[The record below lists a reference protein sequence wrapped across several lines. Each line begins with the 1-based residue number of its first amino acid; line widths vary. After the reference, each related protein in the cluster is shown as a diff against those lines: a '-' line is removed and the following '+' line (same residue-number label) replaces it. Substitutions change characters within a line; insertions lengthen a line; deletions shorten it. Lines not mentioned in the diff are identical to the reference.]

1 MNYNNLCPH
10 CMREIQ
16 KNGKGTCPY
25 CGFDD
30 TYAPEL
36 THQLRPFTVLNG
48 KYLVG
53 SVLGEGGFGITY
65 IGYDLNLELRIAI
78 KEFYPNGF
86 CRRESSVTNTLSSY
100 GGSQGESFEKWR
112 SRFVKEAKSLAKC
125 TNLSGIVGVK
135 DFFEE
140 NNTAYIVMEYL
151 EGQTLK
157 EYLNRQGGKLPVG
170 QALQALEPVM
180 VSMSQVH
187 RAGIIHRDISPDNI
201 MITTDGMM
209 KLLDFG
215 AAVDLMKEE
224 ERSLSIMLKPGYA
237 PEEQYRTKGKLGPW
251 SDVYALAATIY
262 KCITGITPPEAME
275 RMREDHLAAPGSLGI
290 NMPPSVEAAL
300 LKGMSVYTDNRYQ
313 TMDEFHHALMAKAE
327 KEKTAIS
334 CREKTVLHRES
345 AAEPV
350 RKEEG
355 RQKRI
360 EPVKIAGCA
369 AVLFI
374 GFLMFLH
381 LSGDNGNQ
389 RDESVL
395 SIPEEG
401 DEREAVPV
409 EKEEETVSRE
419 TADSLESE
427 PGIEEQETEEKEI
440 VTYRYEFLVG
450 DVTWYEAY
458 EDCIARG
465 GHLVTIESQEEF
477 EILTEQL
484 MDQKMERYLFW
495 LGGMRLSESREYR
508 WVDEA
513 GNMGEEPLC
522 GSDAAVEYQ
531 NCWLEGEPTY
541 QSGESQERFM
551 MMFYKTDQERWVWN
565 DVAEDLLSEAPF
577 YEGRIAYICEYGM

>member
-1 MNYNNLCPH
+1 
-10 CMREIQ
+10 MREIQ
-16 KNGKGTCPY
+16 KNGKGACPY

-170 QALQALEPVM
+170 RALQALEPVM

-300 LKGMSVYTDNRYQ
+300 LKGMSVYADNRYQ

-327 KEKTAIS
+327 KGKPVTP
-334 CREKTVLHRES
+334 CREKTELHRES
-345 AAEPV
+345 NEEPV
-350 RKEEG
+350 REEEG

-360 EPVKIAGCA
+360 GFAKIAGCA
-369 AVLFI
+369 AVLFM

-381 LSGDNGNQ
+381 LSGDNGKQ
-389 RDESVL
+389 RDEAV
-395 SIPEEG
+395 PRAHEEG
-401 DEREAVPV
+401 DDREAAPV
-409 EKEEETVSRE
+409 EKEEETVSSE
-419 TADSLESE
+419 TADSLETE
-427 PGIEEQETEEKEI
+427 PGIEEQETEEQEI

>member
-16 KNGKGTCPY
+16 KNGKGACPY

-300 LKGMSVYTDNRYQ
+300 LKGMSVYADNRYQ

-327 KEKTAIS
+327 KGKPVTP
-334 CREKTVLHRES
+334 CREKTELHRES
-345 AAEPV
+345 NEEPV
-350 RKEEG
+350 REEEG

-360 EPVKIAGCA
+360 GFAKIAGCA
-369 AVLFI
+369 AVLFM

-381 LSGDNGNQ
+381 LSGDNGKQ
-389 RDESVL
+389 RDEAV
-395 SIPEEG
+395 PRAHEEG
-401 DEREAVPV
+401 DDREAAPV
-409 EKEEETVSRE
+409 EKEEETVSSE
-419 TADSLESE
+419 TADSLETE
-427 PGIEEQETEEKEI
+427 PGIEEQETEEQEI

>member
-1 MNYNNLCPH
+1 
-10 CMREIQ
+10 MREIQ
-16 KNGKGTCPY
+16 KNGKGACPY

-65 IGYDLNLELRIAI
+65 IGYDLNLELRTAI
-78 KEFYPNGF
+78 KEFYPNVF
-86 CRRESSVTNTLSSY
+86 CRRESSITNTLSPY

-112 SRFVKEAKSLAKC
+112 SRFIKEAKSLAKC

-170 QALQALEPVM
+170 RALQALEPVM

-300 LKGMSVYTDNRYQ
+300 LKGMSVYADNRYQ

-327 KEKTAIS
+327 KGKPVTP
-334 CREKTVLHRES
+334 CREKTELHRES
-345 AAEPV
+345 NEEPV
-350 RKEEG
+350 REEEG

-360 EPVKIAGCA
+360 GFAKIAGCA
-369 AVLFI
+369 AVLFM

-381 LSGDNGNQ
+381 LSGDNGKQ
-389 RDESVL
+389 RDEAV
-395 SIPEEG
+395 PRAHEEG
-401 DEREAVPV
+401 DDREAAPV
-409 EKEEETVSRE
+409 EKEEETVSSE
-419 TADSLESE
+419 TADSLETE
-427 PGIEEQETEEKEI
+427 PGIEEQETEEQEI

-495 LGGMRLSESREYR
+495 LGGMRLGESREYR

-551 MMFYKTDQERWVWN
+551 TMFYKTDQERWVWN

>member
-1 MNYNNLCPH
+1 
-10 CMREIQ
+10 MREIQ

-170 QALQALEPVM
+170 RALQALEPVM

-327 KEKTAIS
+327 KGKPVTP
-334 CREKTVLHRES
+334 CREKTELHRES
-345 AAEPV
+345 NEEPV
-350 RKEEG
+350 REEEG

-360 EPVKIAGCA
+360 GFAKIAGCA
-369 AVLFI
+369 AVLFM

-381 LSGDNGNQ
+381 LSGDNGKQ
-389 RDESVL
+389 RDEAV
-395 SIPEEG
+395 PRAHEEG
-401 DEREAVPV
+401 DDREAAPV
-409 EKEEETVSRE
+409 EKEEETVSSE
-419 TADSLESE
+419 TADSLETE
-427 PGIEEQETEEKEI
+427 PGIEEQETEEQEI

>member
-1 MNYNNLCPH
+1 
-10 CMREIQ
+10 MREIQ
-16 KNGKGTCPY
+16 KNGKGACPY

-112 SRFVKEAKSLAKC
+112 SRFIKEAKSLAKC

-170 QALQALEPVM
+170 RALQALEPVM

-300 LKGMSVYTDNRYQ
+300 LKGMSVYADNRYQ

-327 KEKTAIS
+327 KGKPVTP
-334 CREKTVLHRES
+334 CREKTELHRES
-345 AAEPV
+345 NEEPV
-350 RKEEG
+350 REEEG

-360 EPVKIAGCA
+360 GFAKIAGCA
-369 AVLFI
+369 AVLFM
-374 GFLMFLH
+374 GFLMFLQ
-381 LSGDNGNQ
+381 LSGDNGKQ
-389 RDESVL
+389 RDEAV
-395 SIPEEG
+395 PRAHEEG
-401 DEREAVPV
+401 DDREAAPV
-409 EKEEETVSRE
+409 EKEEETVSSE
-419 TADSLESE
+419 TADSLETE
-427 PGIEEQETEEKEI
+427 PGIEEQETEEQEI

>member
-300 LKGMSVYTDNRYQ
+300 LKGMSVYADNRYQ

-327 KEKTAIS
+327 KGKPVTP
-334 CREKTVLHRES
+334 CREKTELHRES
-345 AAEPV
+345 NEEPV
-350 RKEEG
+350 REEEG

-360 EPVKIAGCA
+360 GFAKIAGCA
-369 AVLFI
+369 AVLFM

-381 LSGDNGNQ
+381 LSGDNGKQ
-389 RDESVL
+389 RDEAV
-395 SIPEEG
+395 PRAHEEG
-401 DEREAVPV
+401 DDREAAPV
-409 EKEEETVSRE
+409 EKEEETVSSE
-419 TADSLESE
+419 TADSLETE
-427 PGIEEQETEEKEI
+427 PGIEEQETEEQEI

-531 NCWLEGEPTY
+531 DCWLEGEPTY

>member
-1 MNYNNLCPH
+1 MG
-10 CMREIQ
+10 R
-16 KNGKGTCPY
+16 
-25 CGFDD
+25 
-30 TYAPEL
+30 
-36 THQLRPFTVLNG
+36 
-48 KYLVG
+48 
-53 SVLGEGGFGITY
+53 
-65 IGYDLNLELRIAI
+65 
-78 KEFYPNGF
+78 
-86 CRRESSVTNTLSSY
+86 
-100 GGSQGESFEKWR
+100 
-112 SRFVKEAKSLAKC
+112 
-125 TNLSGIVGVK
+125 
-135 DFFEE
+135 
-140 NNTAYIVMEYL
+140 
-151 EGQTLK
+151 
-157 EYLNRQGGKLPVG
+157 
-170 QALQALEPVM
+170 ALQALEPVM

-300 LKGMSVYTDNRYQ
+300 LKGMSVYADNRYQ

-327 KEKTAIS
+327 KGKLVTP
-334 CREKTVLHRES
+334 CREKTELHRES
-345 AAEPV
+345 NEEPV
-350 RKEEG
+350 REEEG

-360 EPVKIAGCA
+360 GFAKIAGCA
-369 AVLFI
+369 AVLFM

-381 LSGDNGNQ
+381 LSGDNGKQ
-389 RDESVL
+389 RDEAAL
-395 SIPEEG
+395 RAHEEG
-401 DEREAVPV
+401 DDREAAPV
-409 EKEEETVSRE
+409 EKEEETVSSE
-419 TADSLESE
+419 TADSLETE
-427 PGIEEQETEEKEI
+427 PGIEEQETEEQEI

-551 MMFYKTDQERWVWN
+551 MMFINGPGEM
-565 DVAEDLLSEAPF
+565 
-577 YEGRIAYICEYGM
+577 GME

>member
-170 QALQALEPVM
+170 RALQALEPVM

-300 LKGMSVYTDNRYQ
+300 LKGMSVYADNRYQ

-327 KEKTAIS
+327 KGKPVTP
-334 CREKTVLHRES
+334 CREKTELHRES
-345 AAEPV
+345 NEEPV
-350 RKEEG
+350 REEEG

-360 EPVKIAGCA
+360 GFAKIAGCA
-369 AVLFI
+369 AVLFM

-381 LSGDNGNQ
+381 LSGDNGKQ
-389 RDESVL
+389 RDEAV
-395 SIPEEG
+395 PRAHEEG
-401 DEREAVPV
+401 DDREAAPV
-409 EKEEETVSRE
+409 EKEEETVSSE
-419 TADSLESE
+419 TADSLETE
-427 PGIEEQETEEKEI
+427 PGIEEQETEEQEI

-495 LGGMRLSESREYR
+495 LGGMRLGESREYH

-513 GNMGEEPLC
+513 GNMGEDPLC

-531 NCWLEGEPTY
+531 DCWLEGEPTY

>member
-1 MNYNNLCPH
+1 
-10 CMREIQ
+10 MREIQ

-170 QALQALEPVM
+170 RALQALEPVM

-345 AAEPV
+345 SAEPV

-360 EPVKIAGCA
+360 
-369 AVLFI
+369 
-374 GFLMFLH
+374 
-381 LSGDNGNQ
+381 
-389 RDESVL
+389 
-395 SIPEEG
+395 
-401 DEREAVPV
+401 
-409 EKEEETVSRE
+409 
-419 TADSLESE
+419 
-427 PGIEEQETEEKEI
+427 
-440 VTYRYEFLVG
+440 
-450 DVTWYEAY
+450 
-458 EDCIARG
+458 
-465 GHLVTIESQEEF
+465 
-477 EILTEQL
+477 
-484 MDQKMERYLFW
+484 
-495 LGGMRLSESREYR
+495 
-508 WVDEA
+508 
-513 GNMGEEPLC
+513 
-522 GSDAAVEYQ
+522 
-531 NCWLEGEPTY
+531 
-541 QSGESQERFM
+541 
-551 MMFYKTDQERWVWN
+551 
-565 DVAEDLLSEAPF
+565 
-577 YEGRIAYICEYGM
+577 

>member
-1 MNYNNLCPH
+1 
-10 CMREIQ
+10 MREIQ
-16 KNGKGTCPY
+16 KNGKGACPY

-300 LKGMSVYTDNRYQ
+300 LKGMSVYADNRYQ

-327 KEKTAIS
+327 KGKPVTP
-334 CREKTVLHRES
+334 CREKTELHRES
-345 AAEPV
+345 NEEPV
-350 RKEEG
+350 REEEG

-360 EPVKIAGCA
+360 GFAKIAGCA
-369 AVLFI
+369 AVLFM

-381 LSGDNGNQ
+381 LSGDNGKQ
-389 RDESVL
+389 RDEAV
-395 SIPEEG
+395 PRAHEEG
-401 DEREAVPV
+401 DDREAAPV
-409 EKEEETVSRE
+409 EKEEETVSSE
-419 TADSLESE
+419 TADSLETE
-427 PGIEEQETEEKEI
+427 PGIEEQETEEQEI

-551 MMFYKTDQERWVWN
+551 MMFYKTDQERWVCN

>member
-1 MNYNNLCPH
+1 
-10 CMREIQ
+10 MREIQ

-86 CRRESSVTNTLSSY
+86 CRRESSITNTLSPY

-112 SRFVKEAKSLAKC
+112 SRFIKEAKSLAKC

-170 QALQALEPVM
+170 RALQALEPVM

-300 LKGMSVYTDNRYQ
+300 LKGMSVYADNRYQ

-327 KEKTAIS
+327 KGKPVTP
-334 CREKTVLHRES
+334 CREKTELHRES
-345 AAEPV
+345 NEEPV
-350 RKEEG
+350 REEEG

-360 EPVKIAGCA
+360 GFAKIAGCA
-369 AVLFI
+369 AVLFM

-381 LSGDNGNQ
+381 LSGDNGKQ
-389 RDESVL
+389 RDEAV
-395 SIPEEG
+395 PRAHEEG
-401 DEREAVPV
+401 DDREAAPV
-409 EKEEETVSRE
+409 EKEEETVSSE
-419 TADSLESE
+419 TADSLETE
-427 PGIEEQETEEKEI
+427 PGIEEQETEEQEI

>member
-300 LKGMSVYTDNRYQ
+300 LKGMSVYADNRYQ

-327 KEKTAIS
+327 KGKPVTP
-334 CREKTVLHRES
+334 CREKTELHRES
-345 AAEPV
+345 NEEPV
-350 RKEEG
+350 REEEG

-360 EPVKIAGCA
+360 GFAKIAGCA
-369 AVLFI
+369 AVLFM

-381 LSGDNGNQ
+381 LSGDNGKQ
-389 RDESVL
+389 RDEAV
-395 SIPEEG
+395 PRAHEEG
-401 DEREAVPV
+401 DDREAAPV
-409 EKEEETVSRE
+409 EKEEETVSSE
-419 TADSLESE
+419 TADSLETE
-427 PGIEEQETEEKEI
+427 PGIEEQETEEQEI

-495 LGGMRLSESREYR
+495 LGGMRLGESREYH

-513 GNMGEEPLC
+513 GNMGEDPLC

-531 NCWLEGEPTY
+531 DCWLEGEPTY

>member
-53 SVLGEGGFGITY
+53 SVLGECGFGITY
-65 IGYDLNLELRIAI
+65 IGYDLNLELRTAI

-86 CRRESSVTNTLSSY
+86 CRRESSITNTLSPY

-112 SRFVKEAKSLAKC
+112 SRFIKEAKSLAKC

-170 QALQALEPVM
+170 WALQALEPVM

-275 RMREDHLAAPGSLGI
+275 RMREDQLAAPGSLGI

-300 LKGMSVYTDNRYQ
+300 LKGMSVYADNRYQ
-313 TMDEFHHALMAKAE
+313 TMDEFHHALMARAE
-327 KEKTAIS
+327 KGKPVTP
-334 CREKTVLHRES
+334 CREKTELHRES
-345 AAEPV
+345 NAEPV
-350 RKEEG
+350 REEEG

-360 EPVKIAGCA
+360 GFAKIAGCA
-369 AVLFI
+369 AVLFM

-381 LSGDNGNQ
+381 LSGDNGKQ
-389 RDESVL
+389 RDEAV
-395 SIPEEG
+395 PRAHEEG
-401 DEREAVPV
+401 DDREAAPV
-409 EKEEETVSRE
+409 EKEEETVSSE
-419 TADSLESE
+419 TADSLETE
-427 PGIEEQETEEKEI
+427 PGIEEQETEEQEI

>member
-1 MNYNNLCPH
+1 
-10 CMREIQ
+10 MREIQ
-16 KNGKGTCPY
+16 KNGKGVCPY

-30 TYAPEL
+30 TNAPEL

-65 IGYDLNLELRIAI
+65 IGYDLNLELRTAI

-86 CRRESSVTNTLSSY
+86 CRRESSITNTLSPY

-112 SRFVKEAKSLAKC
+112 SRFIKEAKSLAKC

-157 EYLNRQGGKLPVG
+157 EYLNGQGGKLPVG
-170 QALQALEPVM
+170 RALQALEPVM

-237 PEEQYRTKGKLGPW
+237 LEEQYRTKGKLGPW

-275 RMREDHLAAPGSLGI
+275 RMREDQLAAPGSLGI

-300 LKGMSVYTDNRYQ
+300 LKGMSVYADNRYQ

-327 KEKTAIS
+327 KGKPVTP
-334 CREKTVLHRES
+334 CREKTELHRES
-345 AAEPV
+345 NAEPV
-350 RKEEG
+350 REEEG

-360 EPVKIAGCA
+360 GFAKIAGCA
-369 AVLFI
+369 AVLFM

-381 LSGDNGNQ
+381 LSGDNGKQ
-389 RDESVL
+389 RDEAV
-395 SIPEEG
+395 PRAHEEG
-401 DEREAVPV
+401 DDREAAPV
-409 EKEEETVSRE
+409 EKEEETVSSE
-419 TADSLESE
+419 TADSLETE
-427 PGIEEQETEEKEI
+427 PGIEEQETEEQEI

-458 EDCIARG
+458 EDCIAG
-465 GHLVTIESQEEF
+465 
-477 EILTEQL
+477 
-484 MDQKMERYLFW
+484 
-495 LGGMRLSESREYR
+495 
-508 WVDEA
+508 A
-513 GNMGEEPLC
+513 GI
-522 GSDAAVEYQ
+522 
-531 NCWLEGEPTY
+531 W
-541 QSGESQERFM
+541 
-551 MMFYKTDQERWVWN
+551 
-565 DVAEDLLSEAPF
+565 
-577 YEGRIAYICEYGM
+577 